1 MSSKPVDD
9 NVDFL
14 TEDQEI
20 PGQKFVLLSFLS
32 PEKVLAKK
40 DLFFFEKFLAD
51 YEINW
56 KTKNLE
62 KYLAETVL
70 GIKKTLETEA
80 VRLEAL
86 DLSGASVQCRESAR
100 AFRIEEVLDTYHAY
114 VKKNQKELST
124 TVLKEAYDDFLYRRQ
139 KELEDA
145 FYTKNNFQTSMRGL
159 KVRGVWGSAEE
170 ATARAKKLQ
179 RADQRHNI
187 LLGEVGKW
195 LPWDPSPHEIAEQ
208 EYAEEQLN
216 TLMKNYNKN
225 EDDRDEF
232 YRQNPQAK
240 TAKNEKSVFN
250 MSLQPNETESA
261 TTATNTIFE
270 GPADLALQRK
280 MEAAAKVTDSA

>member
-1 MSSKPVDD
+1 MSSKSVDD

-56 KTKNLE
+56 KTKNRE
-62 KYLAETVL
+62 KYLAETVI
-70 GIKKTLETEA
+70 GIKKTLEAEA

-86 DLSGASVQCRESAR
+86 DISGASLQCRESAK
-100 AFRIEEVLDTYHAY
+100 ALRIEDILDTYHTY
-114 VKKNQKELST
+114 IKKNQKELST

-139 KELEDA
+139 KELEDT
-145 FYTKNNFQTSMRGL
+145 FYKKNNFQTSMRGL

-179 RADQRHNI
+179 RADERHNI

-195 LPWDPSPHEIAEQ
+195 LPWDPSPHEILEQ

-225 EDDRDEF
+225 EEDREEF
-232 YRQNPQAK
+232 YRQNPSAK

-250 MSLQPNETESA
+250 MSLQPDEPEA
-261 TTATNTIFE
+261 KATNSIFE

-280 MEAAAKVTDSA
+280 MEAAAKITDSA